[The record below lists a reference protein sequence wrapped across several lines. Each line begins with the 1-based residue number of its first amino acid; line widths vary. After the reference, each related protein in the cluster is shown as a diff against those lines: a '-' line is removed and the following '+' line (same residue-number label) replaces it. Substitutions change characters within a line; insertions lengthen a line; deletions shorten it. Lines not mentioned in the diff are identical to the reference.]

1 MSFSAD
7 PQGGPVFS
15 IKMAMGS
22 TTENPLHTHPNGQLI
37 MTQYGSVT
45 LQTDQGYWM
54 VPPLCAVWV
63 PVGIRHRARVDDQAL
78 IHFLY
83 IEPGLD
89 QLPGHCCTLQ
99 LSPLVRELIIHLS
112 ELKADYELGS
122 QTHRLALVLL
132 ETLNQMPT
140 RQLHVPVPED
150 RVLQTIAQH
159 MLKQPDSRPTMA
171 DWAQEL
177 AMSERTL
184 ARHMLKHTGMS
195 FGRWRQQFMIMLALQ
210 KLGSGMSVKST
221 ARELGYTSISA
232 FISVFKSIVG
242 ETPSRYVGQSPS
254 S

>member
-89 QLPGHCCTLQ
+89 QLPEHCCTLQ

>member
-1 MSFSAD
+1 MSFSSN
-7 PQGGPVFS
+7 PQGGPIFS

-22 TTENPLHTHPNGQLI
+22 NTENPLHTHPNGQLI

-63 PVGIRHRARVDDQAL
+63 PVGIRHRARADDQAL

-83 IEPGLD
+83 IQPGLD
-89 QLPGHCCTLQ
+89 ELPDHCSTLD
-99 LSPLVRELIIHLS
+99 LSPMVREMIIHLS
-112 ELKADYELGS
+112 DLNPHYEPGS

-150 RVLQTIAQH
+150 KVLQTIAQH
-159 MLKQPDSRPTMA
+159 MLQQPDSRPTMA
-171 DWAQEL
+171 DWAKEL

-232 FISVFKSIVG
+232 FITVFKSILG
-242 ETPSRYVGQSPS
+242 ETPSRYLSQTHS

>member
-22 TTENPLHTHPNGQLI
+22 TIENPLHTHPNGQLI

-63 PVGIRHRARVDDQAL
+63 PVGIRHRAHVDDQAL

-89 QLPGHCCTLQ
+89 QLPEHCCTLQ

>member
-1 MSFSAD
+1 MSFSSN
-7 PQGGPVFS
+7 PQGGPIFS

-22 TTENPLHTHPNGQLI
+22 ATENPLHTHPNGQLI
-37 MTQYGSVT
+37 MTQYGPVT

-63 PVGIRHRARVDDQAL
+63 PVGIRHRARAANKSL

-83 IEPGLD
+83 IQPGLD
-89 QLPGHCCTLQ
+89 QLPDHCCTLDI
-99 LSPLVRELIIHLS
+99 SPMVREMIIHLS
-112 ELKADYELGS
+112 DLKADYELGS

-150 RVLQTIAQH
+150 KVLQTLVQS

-171 DWAQEL
+171 DWAKEL

-195 FGRWRQQFMIMLALQ
+195 FGRWRQQFMMMLALQ

-232 FISVFKSIVG
+232 FITVFKSILG
-242 ETPSRYVGQSPS
+242 DTPSRYLSQTHAS
-254 S
+254 

>member
-1 MSFSAD
+1 
-7 PQGGPVFS
+7 
-15 IKMAMGS
+15 MAMGS
-22 TTENPLHTHPNGQLI
+22 NTENPLHTHPNGQLI

-63 PVGIRHRARVDDQAL
+63 PVGIRHRARADDQAL

-83 IEPGLD
+83 IQPGLD
-89 QLPGHCCTLQ
+89 ELPDHCSTLD
-99 LSPLVRELIIHLS
+99 LIPMVREMIIHLS
-112 ELKADYELGS
+112 DLNPHYVPGS

-150 RVLQTIAQH
+150 KVLQTIAQH
-159 MLKQPDSRPTMA
+159 MLQQPDSRPTMA
-171 DWAQEL
+171 DWAKEL

-232 FISVFKSIVG
+232 FITVFKSILG
-242 ETPSRYVGQSPS
+242 ETPSRYLSQTHS

>member
-1 MSFSAD
+1 MSFSTN

-15 IKMAMGS
+15 IKMEMGS

-63 PVGIRHRARVDDQAL
+63 PAGIGHRARADNQAL

-83 IEPGLD
+83 IQPGLD
-89 QLPGHCCTLQ
+89 QLPDHCCTLDV
-99 LSPLVRELIIHLS
+99 SPMVREMIIHLS
-112 ELKADYELGS
+112 DLNADYEPGS
-122 QTHRLALVLL
+122 STHRLALVLL
-132 ETLNQMPT
+132 ETLNQMPS

-150 RVLQTIAQH
+150 KVLQTIAQH
-159 MLKQPDSRPTMA
+159 MQQQPDTRPTMA
-171 DWAQEL
+171 DWAKEL

-184 ARHMLKHTGMS
+184 ARHMLKQTGMS

-232 FISVFKSIVG
+232 FIRVFKSILG
-242 ETPSRYVGQSPS
+242 QTPSRYISQPHCS
-254 S
+254 

>member
-1 MSFSAD
+1 
-7 PQGGPVFS
+7 
-15 IKMAMGS
+15 
-22 TTENPLHTHPNGQLI
+22 

-63 PVGIRHRARVDDQAL
+63 PVGIRHRARADDQAL

-83 IEPGLD
+83 IQPGLD
-89 QLPGHCCTLQ
+89 QLPDHCSTLD
-99 LSPLVRELIIHLS
+99 LSPMVREMIIHLS
-112 ELKADYELGS
+112 DLNPHYEPGS

-150 RVLQTIAQH
+150 KVLQTIAQH

-171 DWAQEL
+171 DWAKEL

-232 FISVFKSIVG
+232 FITVFKSILG
-242 ETPSRYVGQSPS
+242 DTPSRYLSQTHS

>member
-1 MSFSAD
+1 MSFSTD

-15 IKMAMGS
+15 IKVEMGA
-22 TTENPLHTHPNGQLI
+22 TTEQPLHTHPNGQLI
-37 MTQYGSVT
+37 LTQYGSVT
-45 LQTDQGYWM
+45 LQTDKGYWM

-63 PVGIRHRARVDDQAL
+63 PVGIPHRARADDQAL
-78 IHFLY
+78 MHFLY
-83 IEPGLD
+83 IQPGLD
-89 QLPGHCCTLQ
+89 QLPNHCCTLEI
-99 LSPLVRELIIHLS
+99 SPMVREMIIHLS
-112 ELKADYELGS
+112 DLNPDYAPNS

-150 RVLQTIAQH
+150 KVLQAIVHH
-159 MLKQPDSRPTMA
+159 MLKHPDSRPTMA
-171 DWAQEL
+171 DWAKEL

-232 FISVFKSIVG
+232 FITVFKSILG
-242 ETPSRYVGQSPS
+242 ETPSRYLSQTQSS
-254 S
+254 